1 MEIMLSELKYGKDK
15 ILSNPEWKVVDVGK
29 YKDHRLFY
37 KNDEDRS
44 GFEFISVRYCGGDKW
59 TDYTEVEILFSGVAY
74 WDGIRHIWFG
84 DEDTETDPYWYS
96 CEDMQEYIDLFQEL
110 QNLTKIHCRA
120 EG

>member
-44 GFEFISVRYCGGDKW
+44 GFEFISVRYYGGDKW

-84 DEDTETDPYWYS
+84 DEDTEIDPYWYS